1 MILLD
6 ANLLIYAFDIGS
18 PQHSASQDWL
28 DGQLR
33 GLSSVGFPWET
44 ITAFL
49 RVVTN
54 PRIYQQP
61 STMAVAWRQIDSWLT
76 GEPSWIPVATRRHRE
91 ILSDLLA
98 LPGVRGNHVHDAH
111 LAALAI
117 EHGLILCSAD
127 RGFSRFPPLRW
138 MNPIA

>member
-18 PQHSASQDWL
+18 PQHSASRDWL

-61 STMAVAWRQIDSWLT
+61 STMAAAWQTDRQLAHRRTELDSC
-76 GEPSWIPVATRRHRE
+76 G
-91 ILSDLLA
+91 
-98 LPGVRGNHVHDAH
+98 DA
-111 LAALAI
+111 A
-117 EHGLILCSAD
+117 S
-127 RGFSRFPPLRW
+127 S
-138 MNPIA
+138 